1 MNKIIAHKFSD
12 LYEMAS
18 GISTTKEQAGHGA
31 PFLSFST
38 VFNNYFI
45 PENLIDR
52 MDTSACEQERFSV
65 KKGDIFVTRTSETI
79 DELGMSCVALK
90 DYPFATYS
98 GFLKRLRPKTSGI
111 AYDKFLAFYLRSK
124 LFRKTMTNNA
134 SMTLRA
140 SFNES
145 IFSFLKLYLPPYDE
159 QVKIGDLLY
168 HIEAKIQN
176 NNRIN
181 DNLQR
186 QLKLLYDYWFTQF
199 DFPDETGRPYRTSG
213 GKMQTDPTLR
223 RPIPVGWEVE
233 TLKNNRLASLI
244 PTGVERFQT
253 KIYYATA
260 DVIGTDIGN
269 GSPIAYETR
278 ENRANMQPTMFSV
291 WFAKMKK
298 SIKHLFLNR
307 EMQDFIQNSI
317 LSTGFCG
324 LQCTENYFE
333 YVASFIEHSYFEA
346 TKDVYAH
353 GATQEAVNNGDL
365 AKIVFI
371 VPPEDVLL
379 AYHEKTK
386 HLYSQISH
394 NKMENK
400 KLIDLRDWLL
410 PLLMNGQ
417 ATLAD

>member
-1 MNKIIAHKFSD
+1 MNKVKLGAIA
-12 LYEMAS
+12 E
-18 GISTTKEQAGHGA
+18 IQAGPFGTQLHKNEYVSEGTPMINSKNIGHGEIIDSNFDFV
-31 PFLSFST
+31 PSSVCHRLPQYILKSGDI
-38 VFNNYFI
+38 VFGRAGT
-45 PENLIDR
+45 IDR
-52 MDTSACEQERFSV
+52 HAYVDEEYDGSFQGTNCIRIRCKE
-65 KKGDIFVTRTSETI
+65 KKLSLYVSYYLWLR
-79 DELGMSCVALK
+79 ELKSKIENAAGGS
-90 DYPFATYS
+90 
-98 GFLKRLRPKTSGI
+98 I
-111 AYDKFLAFYLRSK
+111 QAYI
-124 LFRKTMTNNA
+124 TT
-134 SMTLRA
+134 
-140 SFNES
+140 
-145 IFSFLKLYLPPYDE
+145 
-159 QVKIGDLLY
+159 DLLKNIDIQIPADY
-168 HIEAKIQN
+168 AEKAFVLRQIDQKIEN

-213 GKMQTDPTLR
+213 GKMQIDPTLR

>member
-1 MNKIIAHKFSD
+1 MNKVKLLDTCFLRTGKLDSNCATENGKYPFF
-12 LYEMAS
+12 
-18 GISTTKEQAGHGA
+18 TCA
-31 PFLSFST
+31 PTPL
-38 VFNNYFI
+38 
-45 PENLIDR
+45 
-52 MDTSACEQERFSV
+52 
-65 KKGDIFVTRTSETI
+65 KI
-79 DELGMSCVALK
+79 DEFAFDEDAILLAGNNAQGNFHIQRFTGKFNAYQRTYVITAKNGWDIDYIKYSIEIALNHLKRMAQGSQTKFLTLGMLESFYLK
-90 DYPFATYS
+90 DISLQEQKKTIRL
-98 GFLKRLRPKTSGI
+98 LK
-111 AYDKFLAFYLRSK
+111 AVD
-124 LFRKTMTNNA
+124 
-134 SMTLRA
+134 
-140 SFNES
+140 
-145 IFSFLKLYLPPYDE
+145 
-159 QVKIGDLLY
+159 QKISL
-168 HIEAKIQN
+168 

-213 GKMQTDPTLR
+213 GKMQIDPTLR

-260 DVIGTDIGN
+260 DVIGMDIGN

>member
-1 MNKIIAHKFSD
+1 MNKVELGTVANIITGPFGSQLHMSD
-12 LYEMAS
+12 YVDVGIPVIMPQNISDRRVTSKDIAYITEEDFERLKKYATQENDLIYARRGDVEKHAFIGSSQKMLCGTGCLRIRVKSDSVFPLYLSFYLSRPETRRW
-18 GISTTKEQAGHGA
+18 ISTHAVGSNMPNLNVGILEKVPIELPEYSIQTRIAE
-31 PFLSFST
+31 FLQR
-38 VFNNYFI
+38 
-45 PENLIDR
+45 ID
-52 MDTSACEQERFSV
+52 Q
-65 KKGDIFVTRTSETI
+65 
-79 DELGMSCVALK
+79 
-90 DYPFATYS
+90 
-98 GFLKRLRPKTSGI
+98 
-111 AYDKFLAFYLRSK
+111 
-124 LFRKTMTNNA
+124 
-134 SMTLRA
+134 
-140 SFNES
+140 
-145 IFSFLKLYLPPYDE
+145 
-159 QVKIGDLLY
+159 KI
-168 HIEAKIQN
+168 EN